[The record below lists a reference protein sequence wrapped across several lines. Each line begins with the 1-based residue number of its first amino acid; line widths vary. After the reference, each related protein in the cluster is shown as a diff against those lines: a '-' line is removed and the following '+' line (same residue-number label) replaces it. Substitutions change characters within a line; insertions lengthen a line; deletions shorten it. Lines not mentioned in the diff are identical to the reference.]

1 MNMSQDQ
8 SYIYPQSEGMSAT
21 DVSMIIAG
29 GAAAL
34 ASIIYSLKHVKKSK
48 CCGASC
54 EQEVE
59 DDEHVDQPED
69 LEKGSPPAL
78 VDQNITEL

>member
-1 MNMSQDQ
+1 MSEVQPIIYSNQ
-8 SYIYPQSEGMSAT
+8 STDSMSAT
-21 DVSMIIAG
+21 DVSMVIAG
-29 GAAAL
+29 AAAAL

-59 DDEHVDQPED
+59 DDDEVE
-69 LEKGSPPAL
+69 LEKGSNNK
-78 VDQNITEL
+78 NITEL

>member
-1 MNMSQDQ
+1 
-8 SYIYPQSEGMSAT
+8 MSAT
-21 DVSMIIAG
+21 DVSMVIAG
-29 GAAAL
+29 VAAAL

-59 DDEHVDQPED
+59 DDDPAE
-69 LEKGSPPAL
+69 LEKGSNYK
-78 VDQNITEL
+78 NITEL

>member
-1 MNMSQDQ
+1 MSEDQ
-8 SYIYPQSEGMSAT
+8 PIIYSPPTEGMSAT
-21 DVSMIIAG
+21 DVSMVIAG
-29 GAAAL
+29 AAAAL

-59 DDEHVDQPED
+59 DDDEVE
-69 LEKGSPPAL
+69 LEKGSNYK
-78 VDQNITEL
+78 NITEL

>member
-1 MNMSQDQ
+1 MSQDQ
-8 SYIYPQSEGMSAT
+8 PLVYSQPLEGMSAT
-21 DVSMIIAG
+21 DVSMVIAG
-29 GAAAL
+29 VAAAL

-59 DDEHVDQPED
+59 DDEPD
-69 LEKGSPPAL
+69 LEKA
-78 VDQNITEL
+78 DINKNNNITEV

>member
-1 MNMSQDQ
+1 MNMSEFPTQLK
-8 SYIYPQSEGMSAT
+8 SEGMSAT

-54 EQEVE
+54 EQEV
-59 DDEHVDQPED
+59 DEEPDVEH
-69 LEKGSPPAL
+69 GSKYKN
-78 VDQNITEL
+78 VTEL

>member
-1 MNMSQDQ
+1 MSQDQ

-59 DDEHVDQPED
+59 DDEHVD
-69 LEKGSPPAL
+69 LEKGSP
-78 VDQNITEL
+78 QESKYKNITEL